1 MWRGSIDSTS
11 SPEYYKW
18 TQWFFLKLWEC
29 GYVAQKDGL
38 VNWDPVDKTVL
49 ANEQVDQEGRSW
61 RSGAVVEKRKLRQW
75 YVLTTRM
82 EEELLQGLGT
92 LKHWP
97 SKVKTA
103 QDRWIGKSKGAEFRF
118 RLQGRSE
125 PLSVFTTHPETLMGV
140 SFLGLSPS
148 HPLTLEL
155 SEKSSSLQQ
164 FVFVTCWFHD

>member
-18 TQWFFLKLWEC
+18 TQWLFLKLWEC

-49 ANEQVDQEGRSW
+49 ANEQVDQEGHSW

-92 LKHWP
+92 L
-97 SKVKTA
+97 
-103 QDRWIGKSKGAEFRF
+103 
-118 RLQGRSE
+118 
-125 PLSVFTTHPETLMGV
+125 
-140 SFLGLSPS
+140 
-148 HPLTLEL
+148 
-155 SEKSSSLQQ
+155 
-164 FVFVTCWFHD
+164 